1 MILNI
6 YTWLWVRRM
15 SRKLMYSDQSW
26 DHLISSKRAAAKT
39 GKPKLGLSLGMQDS
53 SCKGRNRLQ
62 EHSGMEEHQ

>member
-1 MILNI
+1 
-6 YTWLWVRRM
+6 
-15 SRKLMYSDQSW
+15 MYSDQSW